1 MAGPQPLSDAAL
13 IQYMQRAHQELA
25 PFLDSVTVQ
34 VLSSDD
40 EGQAFK
46 AWGSGVLF
54 RAAGRP
60 FVVTAEHVLDGR
72 RLWLRS
78 PLLAAPVALR
88 GSKTVAV
95 KNRDV
100 MVIQPSEDALAAT
113 ASLRFLTL
121 AEVNLDPAQEVFA
134 ITGFPLELN
143 QCVPQQMN
151 AMTYI
156 THRYSGPLAG
166 LGYDGDERQILLEYD
181 LNDSL
186 GIDGTTEG
194 LPRYLHG
201 MSGCPVWAVGDPS
214 SRSLAVAGIQTSTIE
229 RPGFLIVKSTR
240 WNVVLALLAAK
251 FPELVP
257 ELTVRGFDVQ

>member
-13 IQYMQRAHQELA
+13 IQYMQRAHEEFA
-25 PFLDSVTVQ
+25 PFLDSGAVQ
-34 VLSSDD
+34 VVSSDD
-40 EGQAFK
+40 EGQVFK
-46 AWGSGVLF
+46 AWGRGVLF

-60 FVVTAEHVLDGR
+60 FVVTAAHVLDGR

-95 KNRDV
+95 KDRDV

-151 AMTYI
+151 AMT
-156 THRYSGPLAG
+156 
-166 LGYDGDERQILLEYD
+166 
-181 LNDSL
+181 
-186 GIDGTTEG
+186 
-194 LPRYLHG
+194 
-201 MSGCPVWAVGDPS
+201 
-214 SRSLAVAGIQTSTIE
+214 
-229 RPGFLIVKSTR
+229 
-240 WNVVLALLAAK
+240 
-251 FPELVP
+251 
-257 ELTVRGFDVQ
+257 